1 VKITFQVFYTT
12 VILLSYVQV
21 IFFGGGWV
29 FFLKKLF
36 RDYEVSR
43 DISCIYEVLWN
54 LFECILHLLLAVMTL
69 CTVVSMILK
78 YDEPEV

>member
-1 VKITFQVFYTT
+1 M
-12 VILLSYVQV
+12 
-21 IFFGGGWV
+21 

-54 LFECILHLLLAVMTL
+54 LFECILHRIKIYVSQKKHLLLAVMTL